1 MKKLLVISVL
11 SVVIFAT
18 GCSMDVT
25 LEQLSEVTAPIT
37 NLIQKSRMS
46 GLTSGS
52 TQTGTATGSDGVTYS
67 VQTTVG
73 SYMSAM
79 EQTTDDNSYKVY
91 SSVQGGL
98 VTE

>member
-11 SVVIFAT
+11 SVAIFAT

-25 LEQLSEVTAPIT
+25 LEQLTQPIT

-73 SYMSAM
+73 SYMSDM

>member
-1 MKKLLVISVL
+1 MRKIFILPVL
-11 SVVIFAT
+11 SVMVLTT

-25 LEQLSEVTAPIT
+25 LEQLSKAPVIGS
-37 NLIQKSRMS
+37 LIQKSKMA

-52 TQTGTATGSDGVTYS
+52 TQSGKTTDNSYT

-73 SYMSAM
+73 SYTSNMD
-79 EQTTDDNSYKVY
+79 QTTSDKSYKVY

-98 VTE
+98 VAQ

>member
-1 MKKLLVISVL
+1 MKKIFVASVL
-11 SVVIFAT
+11 AMMFLNA

-25 LEQLSEVTAPIT
+25 LDQLSQPISKFLSKT
-37 NLIQKSRMS
+37 RMT

-52 TQTGTATGSDGVTYS
+52 TQTGTASGGGVTYN

-73 SYMSAM
+73 SYMSDM
-79 EQTTDDNSYKVY
+79 EQSTNDGSYKVY

-98 VTE
+98 VTQ